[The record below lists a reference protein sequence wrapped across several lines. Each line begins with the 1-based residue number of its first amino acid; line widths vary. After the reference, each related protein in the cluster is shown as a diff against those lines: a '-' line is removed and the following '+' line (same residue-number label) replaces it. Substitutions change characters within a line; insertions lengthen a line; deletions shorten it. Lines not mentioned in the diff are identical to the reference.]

1 MQNLK
6 EIIKDLINLTLT
18 ISIAIGGLTLA
29 VIAFFIA
36 IGVMTTKEVALIEGY
51 TLKDCHY
58 LDFGRKNPMVCFEEQ
73 KDNTLGAYA
82 PGSNTIFISDKSEN
96 TIRHECIHFA
106 LSRNYMKNME
116 TVKTQHEVIED
127 VDLCIA
133 GIWALIKK

>member
-6 EIIKDLINLTLT
+6 EIIKEISRVIILLVATTGILTLVT
-18 ISIAIGGLTLA
+18 V
-29 VIAFFIA
+29 VIFA
-36 IGVMTTKEVALIEGY
+36 GVGILTTKEVALIEGY

-127 VDLCIA
+127 VDQCVD